1 MPSNAKLARQCSQV
15 KPTIIYVKT
24 QLDFLIKI
32 KKGRDKTLQET
43 FFFYHRQLEEAMWC
57 TNEELIVE
65 LKSWRKQ
72 KRENILTIDEANNNE
87 FVIDGRTYY
96 TLVLT
101 QLNANGEAEAIG
113 FDRLAIGVSY
123 FVDGLV
129 YWFVSK
135 ANRDA
140 TCKYVM
146 GI

>member
-1 MPSNAKLARQCSQV
+1 MED
-15 KPTIIYVKT
+15 T
-24 QLDFLIKI
+24 
-32 KKGRDKTLQET
+32 
-43 FFFYHRQLEEAMWC
+43 MWG
-57 TNEELIVE
+57 TNEDLLVE

-96 TLVLT
+96 TLLIT
-101 QLNANGEAEAIG
+101 QLNADGEAEAIG

-129 YWFVSK
+129 YWFVAK

-140 TCKYVM
+140 TYKYVM